1 MSGGGSFSSDQTT
14 LTMAVIGADTLARAG
29 RARITSIQ
37 AKGIASSKLELHDAA
52 TAGAA
57 GAGNLVA
64 TYNFGTEGLEVY
76 VPGSGILFKEG
87 IVYELAGSGGSAT
100 VTITGAQAYGQH
112 YFRNYCIRQNFCY

>member
-14 LTMAVIGADTLARAG
+14 LQKDTGAISLLRAG

-37 AKGIASSKLELHDAA
+37 AKGIASAQLKLHNAA

-57 GAGNLVA
+57 TAGNLVA

-76 VPGSGILFKEG
+76 VPGSGILFTDG
-87 IVYELAGSGGSAT
+87 IVYNLVGAAGSAT
-100 VTITGAQAYGQH
+100 VTITGG
-112 YFRNYCIRQNFCY
+112 

>member
-14 LTMAVIGADTLARAG
+14 LNLATIGANTLARAG

-37 AKGIASSKLELHDAA
+37 AKGIASSTLLIYNAA

-76 VPGSGILFKEG
+76 VPGSGIKFENG
-87 IVYELAGSGGSAT
+87 VVYNLAGAGGSVT
-100 VTITGAQAYGQH
+100 VTITGA
-112 YFRNYCIRQNFCY
+112 